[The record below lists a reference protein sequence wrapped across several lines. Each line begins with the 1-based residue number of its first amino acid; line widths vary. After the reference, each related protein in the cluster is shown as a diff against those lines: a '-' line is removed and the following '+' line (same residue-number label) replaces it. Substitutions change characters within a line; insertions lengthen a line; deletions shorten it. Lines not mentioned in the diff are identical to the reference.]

1 MEYRPFENLENFE
14 ISQAILARFRDFEIL
29 EMSSLLYTIIIKNG
43 CHDTLSLSYQAGF
56 QLTLGAIPQICHVS
70 VHTVYNNSFGTL
82 LSFLLSWKPQ
92 KSTQHPQKWV
102 VRYKNH
108 QNPPSTSKVKP
119 IAVIHMF
126 KVVLYIVG
134 FLISK
139 SRNLAQINLENFE
152 IENGCEISRFRD
164 LAKGLLVLV
173 LY

>member
-1 MEYRPFENLENFE
+1 MQYH
-14 ISQAILARFRDFEIL
+14 S
-29 EMSSLLYTIIIKNG
+29 
-43 CHDTLSLSYQAGF
+43 C
-56 QLTLGAIPQICHVS
+56 VS
-70 VHTVYNNSFGTL
+70 VHTVCNNSFGTL
-82 LSFLLSWKPQ
+82 PSFLLAWKPQ

-102 VRYKNH
+102 VRHKNH
-108 QNPPSTSKVKP
+108 QNPPSTSKVMP

-164 LAKGLLVLV
+164 LAKGLTSYDRNYIVVNGVMLQKALICTDLKFRPFFRSYRWRPGPVRSTQSTSA
-173 LY
+173 